1 MGGKGS
7 GRIAGGG
14 RATTWGLRSLHTG
27 ELQRSGW
34 LRSGRTCERSWKR
47 KGETIASIVLQG
59 GFDWLDITYNARE
72 ANIWRTV
79 KDRIEIQWVACPFGG
94 DRPYFICPGL
104 PSDCGRR
111 VLHLYEVQFRFRCRH
126 CHKLTFDSRRE
137 TKARRARCATVRIPI
152 KLVRVSGKFVAST
165 RRPKG
170 MWRRTYKRLS
180 DRLLAAIKA
189 DLAVDERLALQ
200 RVIDRYYRVPCA
212 GHSQD
217 AE

>member
-14 RATTWGLRSLHTG
+14 RATTWELRSLHTG

-34 LRSGRTCERSWKR
+34 LRTGRTCERSWKR

-59 GFDWLDITYNARE
+59 GFDWLDITYSARE
-72 ANIWRTV
+72 ADIWRTV

-104 PSDCGRR
+104 LNDCGRR
-111 VLHLYEVQFRFRCRH
+111 VLNLYAVRFRFRCRH
-126 CHKLTFDSRRE
+126 CHKLTFESRRQ
-137 TKARRARCATVRIPI
+137 TKAEREQCATRRIAI
-152 KLVRVSGKFVAST
+152 RLVRVNGVFTLST

-170 MWRRTYKRLS
+170 MWRRTYKLLS
-180 DRLLAAIKA
+180 DRLVAAITA
-189 DLAVDERLALQ
+189 DLAVDECLALQ
-200 RVIDRYYRVPCA
+200 RLVDGYYRA
-212 GHSQD
+212 LS
-217 AE
+217 AES